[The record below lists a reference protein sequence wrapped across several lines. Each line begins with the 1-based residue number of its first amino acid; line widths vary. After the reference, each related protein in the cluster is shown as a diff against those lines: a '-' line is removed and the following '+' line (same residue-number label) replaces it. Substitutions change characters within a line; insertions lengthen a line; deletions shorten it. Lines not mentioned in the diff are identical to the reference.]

1 MHVLLNSTRYWQ
13 PGDPT
18 SGAAVAGLDFT
29 WDIDGD
35 GGGGDPCSERSL
47 DVKATDED
55 VSSLWGIL
63 PLFPDIKARARVE
76 VNQVIEQ
83 NGMLPWAVPEVEPA
97 AVAALFVDENSGDVI
112 AARLTASVRTQAWT
126 GDPGLTWSDELPYV
140 RACIPTHRAST

>member
-1 MHVLLNSTRYWQ
+1 MPDDVHVLLNSSRYWA

-18 SGAAVAGLDFT
+18 SGTAVAGLDFT

-55 VSSLWGIL
+55 APFLWGVF

-76 VNQVIEQ
+76 VRQIVEQ
-83 NGMLPWAVPEVEPA
+83 TGMLPWAVPEVEPA
-97 AVAALFVDENSGDVI
+97 AVAALFVDEQ
-112 AARLTASVRTQAWT
+112 R
-126 GDPGLTWSDELPYV
+126 
-140 RACIPTHRAST
+140 